1 MSLVLG
7 IDTGGTYTDGVIL
20 DISNQKIIA
29 KAKVLTTHHNLTEG
43 ITECFQRLK
52 CDAIKAVQMVALS
65 TTLATNAVVE
75 GRGGEVGLLLIG
87 HQPIGELPVKIY
99 EVIGGGHDV
108 GGHPQ
113 AELDLTEVRNA
124 IRSFYGKVEAVA
136 ISGYFSIRNPEH
148 EQRARELVKEM
159 LDVPVICGHE
169 LSRSLGFHERTVTAA
184 LNAKLLPTIA
194 SLIESVKE
202 VLNKEG
208 LSAPLMIVKG
218 DGTLMS
224 ESLAREKPIDTLLSG
239 PAASIFGATFLAKAK
254 DAFVLDMG
262 GTTTDIAVLQNGVPK
277 VNNEG
282 AVVGGWATR
291 VRAAKIN
298 TYGIGGDS
306 YLQVNKDNE
315 LLIGPQRV
323 WPLALAASKYPHLVE
338 ELDCQLNSTNLD
350 SFFGQP
356 SDCYILVQQVVPVE
370 LTETEEKAVKILQQR
385 PHTLRF
391 LANEMQVDPFR
402 IGLRRLVNIGII
414 EKASV
419 TPTDIVIANG
429 RYNQLNRE
437 ASILGVKI
445 LAHKMKK
452 NYQEFLELAMDAIT
466 NKISMAILNSVIGI
480 EGNHF
485 NINEDAGAIYFINKV
500 LHPKDEDLL
509 DCNFRLKLPLV
520 AIGAPVQAYLPQV
533 AHKLNLELTIPAY
546 AEIANAIGAAS
557 GNVVEVVEV
566 LIKPE
571 YDHFIVHTPWERIKL
586 TSYDEAVEFA
596 LTEASK
602 KAALQIEK
610 AGAASYGLVTNQE
623 DIFFEERDIFIET
636 RISVTAIGKPKWLEE
651 NLRKGDWHECK
662 KSGSNYL

>member
-224 ESLAREKPIDTLLSG
+224 ESLAREKPIDTLL
-239 PAASIFGATFLAKAK
+239 
-254 DAFVLDMG
+254 
-262 GTTTDIAVLQNGVPK
+262 
-277 VNNEG
+277 
-282 AVVGGWATR
+282 
-291 VRAAKIN
+291 
-298 TYGIGGDS
+298 
-306 YLQVNKDNE
+306 
-315 LLIGPQRV
+315 
-323 WPLALAASKYPHLVE
+323 
-338 ELDCQLNSTNLD
+338 
-350 SFFGQP
+350 
-356 SDCYILVQQVVPVE
+356 
-370 LTETEEKAVKILQQR
+370 
-385 PHTLRF
+385 
-391 LANEMQVDPFR
+391 
-402 IGLRRLVNIGII
+402 
-414 EKASV
+414 
-419 TPTDIVIANG
+419 
-429 RYNQLNRE
+429 
-437 ASILGVKI
+437 
-445 LAHKMKK
+445 
-452 NYQEFLELAMDAIT
+452 
-466 NKISMAILNSVIGI
+466 
-480 EGNHF
+480 
-485 NINEDAGAIYFINKV
+485 
-500 LHPKDEDLL
+500 
-509 DCNFRLKLPLV
+509 
-520 AIGAPVQAYLPQV
+520 
-533 AHKLNLELTIPAY
+533 
-546 AEIANAIGAAS
+546 
-557 GNVVEVVEV
+557 
-566 LIKPE
+566 
-571 YDHFIVHTPWERIKL
+571 
-586 TSYDEAVEFA
+586 
-596 LTEASK
+596 
-602 KAALQIEK
+602 
-610 AGAASYGLVTNQE
+610 
-623 DIFFEERDIFIET
+623 
-636 RISVTAIGKPKWLEE
+636 
-651 NLRKGDWHECK
+651 
-662 KSGSNYL
+662 